1 MALRLAPHGWET
13 LRYRKWY
20 QIRYRLP
27 MAMNLRLPDE
37 LAERLRALAD
47 ETGRS
52 QQVLVRAA
60 VEQFLD
66 QQELKHLN
74 PWLRAHVKPPIG
86 DHRPL
91 LDSQQ
96 IERAPKSGLSYLLR
110 LGRDAQ

>member
-1 MALRLAPHGWET
+1 
-13 LRYRKWY
+13 
-20 QIRYRLP
+20 

-52 QQVLVRAA
+52 QQVLVRTA
-60 VEQFLD
+60 VEQLLN
-66 QQELKHLN
+66 QQELKHLH
-74 PWLRAHVKPPIG
+74 PWLRAHVRPPLG

-91 LDSQQ
+91 PDSQQ
-96 IERAPKSGLSYLLR
+96 IQRAPKSGLSDLLR

>member
-1 MALRLAPHGWET
+1 MALRLTPNSRET
-13 LRYRKWY
+13 SRYRKWY

-52 QQVLVRAA
+52 QQVLVRTA

-74 PWLRAHVKPPIG
+74 PWLRANLQPARMPPRSPAMPR
-86 DHRPL
+86 RPVPPGW
-91 LDSQQ
+91 DSTA
-96 IERAPKSGLSYLLR
+96 IVRDLR
-110 LGRDAQ
+110 GSK